1 MVKDTCSIEDWIS
14 ASEGSQFCKFHNIKF
29 SIYSRCP
36 KRSHPLISYG
46 EFSKDSESIDKQLI
60 SNDKQIIRGINS
72 VSKVPSEIKP
82 RKYVKKVQSIYERFH
97 NYGVKFEAI
106 VVWDDVISDVF
117 IINANSKYKR
127 LDFDEAIVKV
137 FKKSI
142 LITLR
147 KNQEITNMPVKVAE
161 ALCLSKINKIV
172 SMLPDSIKVSVPDV
186 VNTHNAFV
194 NHPFAKSDIKVSI
207 NDELRFISDN
217 SKGSPEFEAI
227 NPKFAVSDSEHI
239 ENDIISLIDKGLSR
253 DYLASAI
260 NSLIEDRK
268 YYADNLKSH
277 VSAINT
283 LGSSVNELKETIK
296 SFSSQQPPNNNK
308 SNSLIV
314 VEGASSDLSSS
325 ANSSQFCVGAEGSFV
340 ANSPLFP
347 PPFTL
352 SREDVE
358 TKSKKYRLFRARE
371 LLKSNGWGEGVW

>member
-1 MVKDTCSIEDWIS
+1 MVKETCSIDDWIS

-29 SIYSRCP
+29 SIYARCP

-46 EFSKDSESIDKQLI
+46 EFSKDVESVDKQLI
-60 SNDKQIIRGINS
+60 SNDKQIIRGTNS
-72 VSKVPSEIKP
+72 ISEVPSEIKP
-82 RKYVKKVQSIYERFH
+82 RKYVKKVKSIYERFH
-97 NYGVKFEAI
+97 NYGVKFVAI
-106 VVWDDVISDVF
+106 INWDDVASDIF
-117 IINANSKYKR
+117 TINANSKYKR

-161 ALCLSKINKIV
+161 ALCLSIINKIV
-172 SMLPDSIKVSVPDV
+172 SKLPDSIKVSVPDV

-194 NHPFAKSDIKVSI
+194 NHPFAKSDVKVSV

-239 ENDIISLIDKGLSR
+239 EKDIISLIDKGLSR
-253 DYLASAI
+253 EFLASAI

-283 LGSSVNELKETIK
+283 LGSSVNELKEVVKNIST
-296 SFSSQQPPNNNK
+296 QQPPNNKPNYL
-308 SNSLIV
+308 NV
-314 VEGASSDLSSS
+314 VESASSFKSS
-325 ANSSQFCVGAEGSFV
+325 ANYSPKVYIKPEGSSV
-340 ANSPLFP
+340 LTSPLFP
-347 PPFTL
+347 PAFTL

-358 TKSKKYRLFRARE
+358 SKSKKYRLFRARE